1 MGWPLEI
8 LAAIGMAA
16 VTSAIHLL
24 GLTVLLRL
32 AGVHLTRWR
41 TPWLSVDRIIAP
53 LGIVTG
59 LFLVHLV
66 EVLLYALL
74 FTQAGAASSMEEALY
89 LSVGAYTTAGWAGAT
104 IPTHWRLLAAFEAL
118 NGFLLIGW
126 STAFLFQTLNHILAG
141 EGRYALPDGVLA
153 KDSPR
158 PRRSG
163 KGAPSGTNSKDTE
176 LMQ

>member
-1 MGWPLEI
+1 MGWPLEV

-16 VTSAIHLL
+16 ATSAVHLL
-24 GLTVLLRL
+24 GLTLLLLL

-41 TPWLSVDRIIAP
+41 TPWLTVDRILAP

-59 LFLVHLV
+59 LFLVHLA
-66 EVLLYALL
+66 EVVLYAVL
-74 FTQAGAASSMEEALY
+74 FTHVGAADSIEEALY

-104 IPTHWRLLAAFEAL
+104 IPEHWRLLAAFEAL
-118 NGFLLIGW
+118 NGILLIGW

-141 EGRYALPDGVLA
+141 EGHHPLPDGVLA